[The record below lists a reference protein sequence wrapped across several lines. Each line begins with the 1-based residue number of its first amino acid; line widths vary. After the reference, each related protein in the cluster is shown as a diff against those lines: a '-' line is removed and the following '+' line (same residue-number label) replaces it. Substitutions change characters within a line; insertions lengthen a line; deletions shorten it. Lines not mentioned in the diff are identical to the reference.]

1 MCQGYCAILPHE
13 ENLRFIVNVLL
24 NEIFQRTEAITHL
37 WYEIIFE
44 ESYLG
49 GEILCKKK
57 FVLVFLMH
65 TFPNIDL
72 DHLDSCYEEWFH
84 TCTMVNGY

>member
-57 FVLVFLMH
+57 FVSILLNFISLILKICFSVFDAYISKYR
-65 TFPNIDL
+65 P
-72 DHLDSCYEEWFH
+72 
-84 TCTMVNGY
+84 GPP